1 MKRTLALFLTL
12 CMALSMFSFPAFA
25 AEADVAVPVSYTHLD
40 VYKRQAQAPGKGD
53 PAAAGPGVQL
63 CRDRAAVRHQ

>member
-25 AEADVAVPVSYTHLD
+25 AEADVAVLDEAALVETETTPCLLYTSRC
-40 VYKRQAQAPGKGD
+40 V
-53 PAAAGPGVQL
+53 
-63 CRDRAAVRHQ
+63 